1 MKETNKDIEK
11 KNTDTME
18 DGAVRRAVKHTQ
30 DHNKN
35 QIAKFKDDFK
45 DLFQSVSQST
55 VDSES
60 FNNQKQL
67 LKSILQDAA
76 LIEYRSSKYNE
87 TLDNI
92 QNGMYDNNDNNGGS
106 SSSST
111 TTTTTTSTATTT
123 STNVSRFLHE
133 ALETLPTECPDNVYP
148 QQNVYRGFSRMFVDN
163 SSSGSSSSNNRRNMM
178 MPGGDSDEELEI
190 IEDAVAM
197 SDKCPIAGVKIK
209 IPMTSTK
216 CNHTF
221 SQAGLKQW
229 FTRHRARKCPMAGC
243 KMDGRTGSTCL
254 KMSDFVID
262 REFFNRVA
270 ESQRA
275 FEASQARNGGSSSIR
290 GATQMDLTQ

>member
-92 QNGMYDNNDNNGGS
+92 QNGMYDNNGGS
-106 SSSST
+106 SSSTT

-123 STNVSRFLHE
+123 STTTN
-133 ALETLPTECPDNVYP
+133 
-148 QQNVYRGFSRMFVDN
+148 
-163 SSSGSSSSNNRRNMM
+163 
-178 MPGGDSDEELEI
+178 
-190 IEDAVAM
+190 
-197 SDKCPIAGVKIK
+197 
-209 IPMTSTK
+209 
-216 CNHTF
+216 
-221 SQAGLKQW
+221 
-229 FTRHRARKCPMAGC
+229 
-243 KMDGRTGSTCL
+243 
-254 KMSDFVID
+254 
-262 REFFNRVA
+262 
-270 ESQRA
+270 
-275 FEASQARNGGSSSIR
+275 
-290 GATQMDLTQ
+290 